1 MVIILAPDAIDRAM
15 SPNAAPP
22 PLPSRDAILAA
33 LRTVI
38 DPEAGVNIVD
48 LGLVY
53 RTDVVADAVEVDMTM
68 TSPAC
73 PMGDMMVDAA
83 ESALRAVVPVSHAI
97 RVRLVWSPPWE
108 PSRMSEAAK
117 KHFSG

>member
-1 MVIILAPDAIDRAM
+1 M
-15 SPNAAPP
+15 SQNAAPP
-22 PLPSRDAILAA
+22 QLPDRDAILAA

-53 RTDVVADAVEVDMTM
+53 RTDVLDDAVEVDMTT

-83 ESALRAVVPVSHAI
+83 ESALRTIVPVSHAI

-117 KHFSG
+117 KHFSW